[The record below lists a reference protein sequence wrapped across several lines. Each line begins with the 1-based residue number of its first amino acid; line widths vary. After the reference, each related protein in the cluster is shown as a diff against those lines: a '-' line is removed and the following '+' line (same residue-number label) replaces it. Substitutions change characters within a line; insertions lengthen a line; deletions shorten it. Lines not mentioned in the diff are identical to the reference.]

1 MVVGFDYFEQQLSTV
16 MDKYLKFYNDPE
28 KYKFKR
34 EKSKR
39 YSTMKDDTLKLQF
52 ITRKELGKAKT
63 VGDNIVL
70 KYPVEF
76 TGNKI

>member
-39 YSTMKDDTLKLQF
+39 YSTIQDDTLKLQF

-76 TGNKI
+76 TANKV

>member
-16 MDKYLKFYNDPE
+16 IDKYLKFYNDPE

-39 YSTMKDDTLKLQF
+39 YSTIQDDTLKLQF

-76 TGNKI
+76 TGNKV

>member
-39 YSTMKDDTLKLQF
+39 YSTIQDDTLKLQF

-76 TGNKI
+76 TGNKV

>member
-39 YSTMKDDTLKLQF
+39 YSTFKDDPLKLQF

-76 TGNKI
+76 TGNNV